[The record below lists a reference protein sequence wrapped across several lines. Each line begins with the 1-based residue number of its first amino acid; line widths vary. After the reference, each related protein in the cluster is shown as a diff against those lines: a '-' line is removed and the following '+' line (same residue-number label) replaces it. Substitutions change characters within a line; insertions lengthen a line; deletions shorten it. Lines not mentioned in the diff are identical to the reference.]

1 MLHHRSHSMQCL
13 ASTLKTSPPLIYYS
27 NSCFQI
33 YHISFP
39 SWRRNKSSFVRWSV
53 MERITTYS
61 TTLSNLKRR
70 IKSGRSCSA
79 SRLKVKNLLTY
90 HPYELSGQMVRQPSV
105 MSQLSVSETIR
116 CCQAHTH
123 TYIYNHIHIQA
134 YLPLPEN
141 KRPNLMFNFRI
152 QSKEME
158 WWDR

>member
-1 MLHHRSHSMQCL
+1 MLHHRSHSMQCS
-13 ASTLKTSPPLIYYS
+13 ASTLKTLPPLIYYS

-70 IKSGRSCSA
+70 IKFGRSCSA

-105 MSQLSVSETIR
+105 MSQLSVSETMLSST
-116 CCQAHTH
+116 HTH
-123 TYIYNHIHIQA
+123 IYITTSTYKHIC
-134 YLPLPEN
+134 PSPEN